1 LFLFSINRRAQQ
13 RDVKMSTCFH
23 FIGLPKEST
32 LLFLLSFVLQDEEF
46 ARLQYKRHMSML
58 QKLESGEHDKLHAER
73 VRDAIE
79 ELQTRIISLEEAVSL
94 ACFSISKLRDEELYP
109 QIIELSAG

>member
-1 LFLFSINRRAQQ
+1 MF
-13 RDVKMSTCFH
+13 KYFH
-23 FIGLPKEST
+23 FIALPKVNT
-32 LLFLLSFVLQDEEF
+32 LLIIAILLLQDEEF
-46 ARLQYKRHMSML
+46 ARLQYKKHVSVL
-58 QKLESGEHDKLHAER
+58 HKLESGEHDKLHAER

>member
-1 LFLFSINRRAQQ
+1 MIKCLHDSI
-13 RDVKMSTCFH
+13 
-23 FIGLPKEST
+23 
-32 LLFLLSFVLQDEEF
+32 LLVYQKQTHIWLLLSFVLQDEEF
-46 ARLQYKRHMSML
+46 ARLEYKRHISIL

-94 ACFSISKLRDEELYP
+94 ACFSISRLRDEELYP

>member
-1 LFLFSINRRAQQ
+1 
-13 RDVKMSTCFH
+13 
-23 FIGLPKEST
+23 
-32 LLFLLSFVLQDEEF
+32 LQDEEF
-46 ARLQYKRHMSML
+46 ARLQYKRHISML

-73 VRDAIE
+73 IRDAIE